1 MSINTASDSWRKNL
15 GYQWTS
21 TLFVAVFGFLVSV
34 LLARKLGVE
43 GFGDYSYI
51 LSLAGI
57 FLIIQDGGYKTL
69 IFRES
74 VDDSAQS
81 LLSSGLVHVA
91 SVTSFGILLVLLLQP
106 HNWTGIL
113 TAIFCMGL
121 VVVTTFVSS
130 LLKGRGDFKSD
141 AIWKIVIRSMS
152 ACGIFSVLFF
162 YEDVSVTSLFASWSV
177 ALMLALIWPILKGYF
192 RRLSFNFK
200 GELFRASMVFLT
212 IDVATIFYF
221 RSDIVMLEYLG
232 HIKSEVG
239 QYSAAYRI
247 LEGIILLATPV
258 AQIAFRSLR
267 LKQGQKKFFDLL
279 GLLVLFMIFVSVVIL
294 LIGAFFGKDLM
305 LIVFG
310 EQFNLASILLPLLL
324 FSILF
329 ILPNYI
335 LTQGAISMNKEISY
349 AKIVVFVA
357 LLNVGLNA
365 WLIPDYGA
373 MGAAWAT
380 IFSEGVL
387 FFGLVYVMLREYIG
401 KKSANWS

>member
-162 YEDVSVTSLFASWSV
+162 LSNIICLSLLRYFNYS
-177 ALMLALIWPILKGYF
+177 LMFLYIPKLLYYF
-192 RRLSFNFK
+192 
-200 GELFRASMVFLT
+200 
-212 IDVATIFYF
+212 Y
-221 RSDIVMLEYLG
+221 
-232 HIKSEVG
+232 
-239 QYSAAYRI
+239 
-247 LEGIILLATPV
+247 
-258 AQIAFRSLR
+258 
-267 LKQGQKKFFDLL
+267 
-279 GLLVLFMIFVSVVIL
+279 
-294 LIGAFFGKDLM
+294 
-305 LIVFG
+305 
-310 EQFNLASILLPLLL
+310 
-324 FSILF
+324 
-329 ILPNYI
+329 
-335 LTQGAISMNKEISY
+335 
-349 AKIVVFVA
+349 
-357 LLNVGLNA
+357 
-365 WLIPDYGA
+365 
-373 MGAAWAT
+373 
-380 IFSEGVL
+380 
-387 FFGLVYVMLREYIG
+387 
-401 KKSANWS
+401 